1 MSFANI
7 IKSEMLSARTKKKCC
22 RYAESYAYLLFA
34 NLKTRS
40 NVKIN
45 YKDEASAMYFRS
57 LFNKAFNIQSEIY
70 TDNEKFILN
79 FDLVPED
86 ILKSLLNCMI
96 DRNIFKCENCIN
108 AFVRGTFLSCGKV
121 SDPKKEYHA
130 EFVFK
135 NERLAFDFLKIIKDY
150 FPLSRLTE
158 RNRKFVVYIKDAE
171 SIENLLAIIGAPNG
185 SMEIMQT
192 AIFKDI
198 RNHENRLNN
207 FATANLKK
215 TTDSGYKY
223 LKAIE
228 TIEKKDS
235 LVNLSDELQAIAKA
249 KKDNIEMSL
258 NELSELLKISRSA
271 VYRGLNKIV
280 KYAKNLK

>member
-108 AFVRGTFLSCGKV
+108 AFVRGTF
-121 SDPKKEYHA
+121 
-130 EFVFK
+130 FF
-135 NERLAFDFLKIIKDY
+135 FF
-150 FPLSRLTE
+150 
-158 RNRKFVVYIKDAE
+158 
-171 SIENLLAIIGAPNG
+171 
-185 SMEIMQT
+185 
-192 AIFKDI
+192 
-198 RNHENRLNN
+198 
-207 FATANLKK
+207 
-215 TTDSGYKY
+215 
-223 LKAIE
+223 
-228 TIEKKDS
+228 
-235 LVNLSDELQAIAKA
+235 
-249 KKDNIEMSL
+249 
-258 NELSELLKISRSA
+258 
-271 VYRGLNKIV
+271 
-280 KYAKNLK
+280 